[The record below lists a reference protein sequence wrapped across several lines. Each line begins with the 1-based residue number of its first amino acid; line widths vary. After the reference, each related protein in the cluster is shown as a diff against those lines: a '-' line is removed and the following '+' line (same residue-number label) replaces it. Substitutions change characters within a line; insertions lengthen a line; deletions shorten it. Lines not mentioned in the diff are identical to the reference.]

1 VKITVK
7 KTDLFA
13 ILSKASSVTENK
25 ATMPILS
32 AVLLEDIGDG
42 VMVRAYDLE
51 VGYFGFVAGEVAKP
65 GKVAVSAK
73 TLGDVVKGLPEAT
86 ATLSVEKNRLV
97 VTSGGAEY
105 RLATLSADEYPA
117 LPEKSDGI
125 DFRLPARDFASVLG
139 RVGYAQ
145 STDDTRYSLNGT
157 LLEGSDGILG
167 TTATDGHRLVHSGLR
182 CGAPDFKGVIVSRKT
197 TRLLRSILDG
207 LGETEVSVTVSENA
221 IAVDSE
227 HERVVARLIDGAYPD
242 YAAIYPE
249 TGEKSTLDVK
259 DLSSVL
265 GRLKVVS
272 DTTKWTVGGGI
283 VRFKATN
290 PDLGEVEDWLAH
302 GGDAP
307 ESTFGLN
314 GAYVREALSVV
325 EGGTVTA
332 FFPPDETTPLVLR
345 YPAMT
350 EGLEDYAII
359 MPMRVK

>member
-1 VKITVK
+1 
-7 KTDLFA
+7 
-13 ILSKASSVTENK
+13 
-25 ATMPILS
+25 
-32 AVLLEDIGDG
+32 
-42 VMVRAYDLE
+42 
-51 VGYFGFVAGEVAKP
+51 VAGEVVKP

-86 ATLSVEKNRLV
+86 VTLSAEKNRLV

-157 LLEGSDGILG
+157 LLEGADGILG

-182 CGAPDFKGVIVSRKT
+182 CAAPDFKGVIVSRKT
-197 TRLLRSILDG
+197 TKLLRSILDG

-249 TGEKSTLDVK
+249 TGIKSMLDVK
-259 DLSSVL
+259 ELSSVL

-272 DTTKWTVGGGI
+272 DTTKWTVGGG
-283 VRFKATN
+283 VVKFRAA
-290 PDLGEVEDWLAH
+290 DADRGEVADWLAH

-325 EGGTVTA
+325 EGGVVNA
-332 FFPPDETTPLVLR
+332 FFPPDETTPFVLR
-345 YPAMT
+345 YPGLS